1 MTDGITQEQYDTLV
15 ELSKKPE
22 LIMTPEEYYAVY
34 QGIDKE
40 SNKEDIETI
49 ESILKQLMPEL
60 SSFCNFTPVNKST
73 IRVLTYYDESFIG
86 VHYIYF
92 KDLKEC
98 IVAGSEKGKQDERRN

>member
-1 MTDGITQEQYDTLV
+1 MTDCITQEQYDTLV
-15 ELSKKPE
+15 ELSRKPE
-22 LIMTPEEYYAVY
+22 LIMTPEEYYVIY

-40 SNKEDIETI
+40 VNKEDIDTI
-49 ESILKQLMPEL
+49 ESVLKQVLPEL

-92 KDLKEC
+92 KDLEEDIKPSS
-98 IVAGSEKGKQDERRN
+98 IPLIIKQ